1 MFGSLIT
8 QPLRIATRGVQLTLR
23 GAHEAIELAEGV
35 ASLVA
40 GRLMGRNGRH
50 DGEDAEPSA
59 WSGPA
64 ASSTSSPADRPAPV
78 AEAPPATTEAP
89 SPAAEP
95 GPPPAAEPGPPPGA
109 APPPRAAA
117 PPAAAAAPP
126 PPPPP
131 PPAPEEEP
139 VSAEVVEESLFP
151 GTGHISEEPEL
162 AEEVAEP
169 GAEEGAGAQVHIAEP
184 WDGYATMKAADIVDR
199 LQTATREELA
209 AVELYELSGR
219 NRKSVVTAAQR
230 ALKQASPPR

>member
-23 GAHEAIELAEGV
+23 GAHEAIELAEAV
-35 ASLVA
+35 ATLVA

-50 DGEDAEPSA
+50 DGEGAEPSA

-117 PPAAAAAPP
+117 PAGPP